1 MVSIMIYI
9 SVAICLISILVALVR
24 FVKGPEKV
32 DRIVAIDVISIIGLT
47 LILLMSTIMKRI
59 IYIDVAIVYAILG
72 FIGVIV
78 VSRFLKRG
86 L

>member
-1 MVSIMIYI
+1 MVNFMIYTA
-9 SVAICLISILVALVR
+9 VAISLVSVLVALIR

-32 DRIVAIDVISIIGLT
+32 DRIVALDVISIIGIAF
-47 LILLMSTIMKRI
+47 ILLLATLMKRV
-59 IYIDVAIVYAILG
+59 IYIDIAIVYAILG

>member
-1 MVSIMIYI
+1 MAISSIA
-9 SVAICLISILVALVR
+9 VLVALVR

-32 DRIVAIDVISIIGLT
+32 DRIVAVDVISTIGIT
-47 LILLMSTIMKRI
+47 LILILAALMRRE

-78 VSRFLKRG
+78 VSRFIKRG
-86 L
+86 M

>member
-1 MVSIMIYI
+1 
-9 SVAICLISILVALVR
+9 
-24 FVKGPEKV
+24 
-32 DRIVAIDVISIIGLT
+32 
-47 LILLMSTIMKRI
+47 LMSTIMKRI

>member
-1 MVSIMIYI
+1 MVNLLIYI
-9 SVAICLISILVALVR
+9 AMAISSIAVLVALVR

-32 DRIVAIDVISIIGLT
+32 DRIVAVDVISTIGIT
-47 LILLMSTIMKRI
+47 LILILAALMRRE

-78 VSRFLKRG
+78 VSRFIKRG
-86 L
+86 M

>member
-9 SVAICLISILVALVR
+9 SVAISLIAVLVALVR